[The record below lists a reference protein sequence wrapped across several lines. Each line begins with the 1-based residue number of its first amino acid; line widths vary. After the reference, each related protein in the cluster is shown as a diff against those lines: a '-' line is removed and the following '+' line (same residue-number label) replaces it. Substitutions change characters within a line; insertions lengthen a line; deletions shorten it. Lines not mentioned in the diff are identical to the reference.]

1 MTGELSWQRENFL
14 SVEDTARGPL
24 QIFRMEGLASA
35 PIVEA
40 AAAARLPGLERAMRE
55 PTLGLEGLP
64 ADLRVVA
71 YDSNPEFDEMLTAV
85 ARGETGRCRSLASRR
100 KQVEVLCDTLEFAPP
115 EAKASMVDALLA
127 SGDYNVESHLD
138 LPGRCPP
145 IFLALTLPPFPS
157 QALANC

>member
-1 MTGELSWQRENFL
+1 MSWQRENFL

-127 SGDYNVESHLD
+127 SGDYNVESRRD